1 LFDEE
6 AGHVIM
12 SRRNRE
18 KVMRYS
24 GVIHSTAGI
33 LAAALF
39 LAGPARADVVNAD
52 ATGFQVKTTL
62 TVAAPPA
69 KVYAAFS
76 KVGKWWNP
84 EHTWSGNSAN
94 LSLSTKPGG
103 CFCEK
108 LENGGGAQ
116 HMVVV
121 YAAPGKELR
130 LNGALG
136 PLQTE
141 AAIGNLAL
149 TLNPKDDGT
158 ELTWVYSVSGYTK
171 GGWTAWAP
179 DVDAVLNEQFTR
191 LKGYVETGKAQ

>member
-1 LFDEE
+1 
-6 AGHVIM
+6 
-12 SRRNRE
+12 
-18 KVMRYS
+18 MRFC
-24 GVIHSTAGI
+24 GVIHSTAAI

-39 LAGPARADVVNAD
+39 LAAAARADVVNTD
-52 ATGFQVKTTL
+52 VSGFQVKTTL
-62 TVAAPPA
+62 SIAAPPA
-69 KVYAAFS
+69 KVYAALS
-76 KVGKWWNP
+76 RVGKWWNP
-84 EHTWSGNSAN
+84 EHTWSGNAAN

-108 LENGGGAQ
+108 LEGGGGAQ

-149 TLNPKDDGT
+149 SFNPKDDGT

-171 GGWTAWAP
+171 GGWAAWAP

-191 LKGYVETGKAQ
+191 LKAYVETGKPQ